1 MDLWVI
7 WLLVG
12 LAFAAGEI
20 ASVGFFL
27 APFAGGAFLA
37 AAVDLVGAP
46 EWASVSAFFVAAALL
61 FGVVRPIAKRHVS
74 MPPQLRTGT
83 QALVGRTAVAL
94 AEIDQD
100 SGSVKLGGE
109 VWSARCYDEDEVIP
123 VGARVQVVEIRGAT
137 ALVIE

>member
-37 AAVDLVGAP
+37 AAVDLTGAP
-46 EWASVSAFFVAAALL
+46 DWLSVAMFFVASALL
-61 FGVVRPIAKRHVS
+61 FGVVRPIARRHVS

-83 QALVGRTAVAL
+83 QALVGKTAVAL

-109 VWSARCYDEDEVIP
+109 VWSARCYDEGEVIP
-123 VGARVQVVEIRGAT
+123 VGARVQVVEIKGAT